1 MIIFNDASFW
11 ECNKGA
17 LCFSRHIL
25 LQTFDSACYI
35 CYNSGVDMNE
45 EAKTPRNIRI
55 RPSVLHQARVAAV
68 IQKKTLGQWLEDAII
83 EKIEREQKHSKED
96 QK

>member
-1 MIIFNDASFW
+1 M
-11 ECNKGA
+11 G
-17 LCFSRHIL
+17 
-25 LQTFDSACYI
+25 
-35 CYNSGVDMNE
+35 E

-68 IQKKTLGQWLEDAII
+68 IQKKTLGQWLEKAIM
-83 EKIEREQKHSKED
+83 EKIEKEQKQSKKV